1 MLLALNSVTAGWF
14 PISSPIGML
23 AGLSTVCAL
32 VFWIEKATNWQ
43 LFLYVPSV
51 AFIYLIPL
59 VMSNT
64 GIVESKS
71 PVFEAMDRIL
81 LPMMLVLLLLN
92 VNVRGTI
99 RVMGRGV
106 GVMLIGSLGVIV
118 GAVVSYLVVRQWLN
132 AEVWKAYGALAGSW
146 TGGTANLT
154 AVSEMFNA
162 SGAETGLAVLGDATI
177 YAAWLPILLASK
189 RFAEP
194 FARFTRVEADRLAR
208 IDAEIE
214 KHFREARVPTSRDYL
229 YLLCVAMLVTWLADL
244 ATIWLPTVDPYL
256 MKSTWRILL
265 ITTIGITLSYTRLRN
280 IAGSQELAMA
290 MVFLYLAKT
299 GASAELKELAGQAVP
314 FLLGAVMWV
323 TIHGAFCV
331 FGAWMLRMDLHTAAI
346 ASAANIGGVA
356 AASIVAT
363 HHRKSLVPAAIL
375 MALIGFAIGNYCG
388 YIAGVLCRMIS

>member
-1 MLLALNSVTAGWF
+1 MPNDVYVGWF
-14 PISSPIGML
+14 PISSPLGIL
-23 AGLSTVCAL
+23 AALSTVCAF
-32 VFWIEKATNWQ
+32 VFWLEKATNWR
-43 LFLYVPSV
+43 LFLYLPSV
-51 AFIYLIPL
+51 AFIYLVPL

-64 GIVESKS
+64 GILASKS
-71 PVFEAMDRIL
+71 PVFEAMDRIM

-92 VNVRGTI
+92 VNVGGTI

-118 GAVVSYLVVRQWLN
+118 GAVVSYLIVRQWLGTD
-132 AEVWKAYGALAGSW
+132 VWKAYGALAGSW

-154 AVSEMFNA
+154 AVSQMFNA
-162 SGAETGLAVLGDATI
+162 SGADTGLAVLGDATI

-189 RFAEP
+189 KLSEP
-194 FARFTRVEADRLAR
+194 FARFTRVQADRLTR
-208 IDAEIE
+208 MDEEIE
-214 KHFREARVPTSRDYL
+214 KQYREPRVPTSRDYL
-229 YLLCVAMLVTWLADL
+229 YLLCVAMLVTWLADV
-244 ATIWLPTVDPYL
+244 ATTWLPTVDPYL

-265 ITTIGITLSYTRLRN
+265 ITTIGIGLSYTPLRN

-290 MVFLYLAKT
+290 FVFLYLAKT
-299 GASAELKELAGQAVP
+299 GASAELKQLADQAAP
-314 FLLGAVMWV
+314 FLLGAVLWV

-331 FGAWMLRMDLHTAAI
+331 LGAWLLRMDLHTAAI

-388 YIAGVLCRMIS
+388 YITGVLCRLLS

>member
-1 MLLALNSVTAGWF
+1 MLTALHADWF
-14 PISSPIGML
+14 PISSPVGIL
-23 AGLSTVCAL
+23 AALSTVCAL
-32 VFWIEKATNWQ
+32 VYGIEKATNWRFFQ
-43 LFLYVPSV
+43 YVPSV
-51 AFIYLIPL
+51 AFIYLLPL

-64 GIVESKS
+64 GILRTKS
-71 PVFEAMDRIL
+71 PVFEAMDQIM

-106 GVMLIGSLGVIV
+106 GVMLFGSLGVIV
-118 GAVVSYLVVRQWLN
+118 GAIVSYLIVRQRLG
-132 AEVWKAYGALAGSW
+132 ADAWKAYAALAGSW

-177 YAAWLPILLASK
+177 YTAWLPILLASK
-189 RFAEP
+189 KFAEP
-194 FARFTRVEADRLAR
+194 FARFTRVEADRLER
-208 IDAEIE
+208 MDAEIE
-214 KHFREARVPTSRDYL
+214 KHLREERPPTSRDYL
-229 YLLCVAMLVTWLADL
+229 YLLCVAMLVTWLAEL
-244 ATIWLPTVDPYL
+244 ATTWLPTVDPVL

-265 ITTIGITLSYTRLRN
+265 ITTVGLGLAYTPLRN
-280 IAGSQELAMA
+280 IPGSQELAMA

-299 GASAELKELAGQAVP
+299 GASAELHELAGQAVP
-314 FLLGAVMWV
+314 FMLGALLWV
-323 TIHGAFCV
+323 AIHGAFCIL
-331 FGAWMLRMDLHTAAI
+331 GAWLLRMDLHTAAI

-388 YIAGVLCRMIS
+388 YLTGVLCRLLG